1 MISKISSSSDDGND
15 SISFSGPLNPRS
27 TSSGQSSQHKL
38 LNHKYSDE
46 EVNQFF
52 SSLGLGY
59 FNNMT
64 QDHLYTITLLRTYHP
79 SSNIRRDGVRHV
91 FEFARELELN
101 QNLRRAAG
109 EYANMPL
116 YTELVR
122 WIKDVHVKGMQF
134 STNTRGFKPS
144 STPSLSSVTPFSPKT
159 PSLELAATGVEAVD
173 KQGAGTVKPKRGP
186 PPPTGPIATGP
197 YDDEITRDRNLYCSD
212 GFLYIATKKQCEN
225 CTHSP
230 RCFNRRCRKCTLYGH
245 RDEQCA
251 QRVRDSSKSTDVTGK
266 H

>member
-101 QNLRRAAG
+101 QNLSRA
-109 EYANMPL
+109 
-116 YTELVR
+116 V
-122 WIKDVHVKGMQF
+122 
-134 STNTRGFKPS
+134 
-144 STPSLSSVTPFSPKT
+144 
-159 PSLELAATGVEAVD
+159 
-173 KQGAGTVKPKRGP
+173 
-186 PPPTGPIATGP
+186 
-197 YDDEITRDRNLYCSD
+197 
-212 GFLYIATKKQCEN
+212 
-225 CTHSP
+225 
-230 RCFNRRCRKCTLYGH
+230 
-245 RDEQCA
+245 
-251 QRVRDSSKSTDVTGK
+251 
-266 H
+266 